1 MATLLRRIAVLEAR
15 ARELE
20 LEVAREQRIAG
31 LAPAEAGLFFGAYA
45 QAARKRRERIATA
58 RAQTEQA
65 LSQAQE
71 ELREAYRDLK
81 KYEVAQASRDAAEA
95 RDSERRAQNEL
106 DEIGL
111 QVHRRRR

>member
-1 MATLLRRIAVLEAR
+1 MAALLRRIAVLEAR
-15 ARELE
+15 ARGLE
-20 LEVAREQRIAG
+20 QEVAREQRIAG
-31 LAPAEAGLFFGAYA
+31 RAPAEAGLFFGAYA
-45 QAARKRRERIATA
+45 QAARKRRETIATA

-81 KYEVAQASRDAAEA
+81 KYEVAQASRDAAQAREA
-95 RDSERRAQNEL
+95 ARRAQNDL

-111 QVHRRRR
+111 RGHRRRR